1 MWLTENFLN
10 LEIFQNLS
18 CEAFHGF
25 FLMINS
31 SCKILKMIAN
41 SENILSLIG
50 LVRLDPMKGQ
60 ETRSDS
66 LEASLTTQ

>member
-1 MWLTENFLN
+1 
-10 LEIFQNLS
+10 
-18 CEAFHGF
+18 
-25 FLMINS
+25 
-31 SCKILKMIAN
+31 MIAD
-41 SENILSLIG
+41 SENILSHIG